1 MIEILRTNDAVML
14 SFAETLLREAD
25 LDPVIMDTHASVL
38 DGSVLAIQRRLM
50 VPDDAAD
57 EARQILKDTGLN
69 PK

>member
-14 SFAETLLREAD
+14 SFAESLLREAE

-57 EARQILKDTGLN
+57 EARQILKDAGLN

>member
-1 MIEILRTNDAVML
+1 VIEILRTNDAVML

-57 EARQILKDTGLN
+57 EARQILKDVGLN